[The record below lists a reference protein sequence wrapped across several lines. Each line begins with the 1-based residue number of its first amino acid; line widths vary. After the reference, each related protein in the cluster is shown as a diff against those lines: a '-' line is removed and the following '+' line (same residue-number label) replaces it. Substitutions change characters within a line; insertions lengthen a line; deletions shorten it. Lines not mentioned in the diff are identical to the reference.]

1 MHAVQR
7 GSKLL
12 LVRRR
17 SRLPVVGRSGVV
29 IDFAQRDA
37 VPTPASLE
45 FAVVVINEDAL
56 GVDDVD
62 LLGVLVEIEEKY
74 AGGENV
80 GVLIILLRGRRSLAR
95 LGTRSA
101 VAEFPEELSV
111 A

>member
-17 SRLPVVGRSGVV
+17 PRLPVVRRRGVV
-29 IDFAQRDA
+29 VDFAQRDA
-37 VPTPASLE
+37 VPAPASLE

-56 GVDDVD
+56 GVHDVD

-74 AGGENV
+74 AGGKYV
-80 GVLIILLRGRRSLAR
+80 RVLIILLRGGRGLAR

-101 VAEFPEELSV
+101 VAELPEELSV
-111 A
+111 